1 MRKPLFLAFAAMLAA
16 CGGNP
21 AVSTTDSAKAKT
33 DTVIAVRPIQS
44 PYSIMYSSSF
54 VIDDPKNAETTLAI
68 WKAYDNGNIAAVK
81 DLFAD
86 TVEVNLAGGMTMR
99 ASRDSVV
106 AAVQAYRNSMS
117 AAVDEVNAVMAVKST
132 DKNEHWALVW
142 GKEKDTHKNGKVD
155 SVYLQETWGFDNAG
169 KARLLY
175 QFAAQPS
182 KPMAKK

>member
-1 MRKPLFLAFAAMLAA
+1 MRKPLFLAFMAMLAA
-16 CGGNP
+16 CGSNP
-21 AVSTTDSAKAKT
+21 AVSTTDSTKMKKDSVVA
-33 DTVIAVRPIQS
+33 IRPIQS
-44 PYSIMYSSSF
+44 PYSVLYSSSF

-86 TVEVNLAGGMTMR
+86 TVEVDLAGGMMMR
-99 ASRDSVV
+99 ASRDSVI
-106 AAVQAYRNSMS
+106 AGIQAYRNTMS
-117 AAVDEVNAVMAVKST
+117 AVVDEVNAVMAVKST

-142 GKEKDTHKNGKVD
+142 GKEKDTHKNGKAD
-155 SVYLQETWGFDNAG
+155 SVYLQETWLFDDAG
-169 KARLLY
+169 KAKLLY